1 LKICIFGAD
10 EIGGFVG
17 AKLAEA
23 GAEVSMVARG
33 PHLSEMKNNGLTLL
47 EEGLNPRRIKIKVA
61 QDPSE
66 LGAQDFVF
74 VTLKAHSVPYV
85 AESMAPLFREDTT
98 IVSGVNGVPWWY
110 FYKVGGE
117 FEGTRLSS
125 VDPDNKQWN
134 FFGPERVLGCVVYP
148 AAEVTEPGVIRHIEG
163 DKFSLGEPSGEK
175 SQRALQFSEAL
186 RSAGLKAPVRKKIR
200 DEIWVKLWGNLSF
213 NPISALTHATLDI
226 LCEDRDT
233 RQVLRAMMLEA
244 KAIGEKLGVNFPI
257 DVEQRINGGAAVG
270 SHKTSML
277 QDLELARPLEIDAIL
292 GSVQELGQITKT
304 TTPTIDTVLA
314 IIKLRARTAGLYP
327 G

>member
-1 LKICIFGAD
+1 
-10 EIGGFVG
+10 
-17 AKLAEA
+17 
-23 GAEVSMVARG
+23 M
-33 PHLSEMKNNGLTLL
+33 
-47 EEGLNPRRIKIKVA
+47 
-61 QDPSE
+61 
-66 LGAQDFVF
+66 
-74 VTLKAHSVPYV
+74 
-85 AESMAPLFREDTT
+85 
-98 IVSGVNGVPWWY
+98 
-110 FYKVGGE
+110 
-117 FEGTRLSS
+117 
-125 VDPDNKQWN
+125 
-134 FFGPERVLGCVVYP
+134 LGCVVYP

-163 DKFSLGEPSGEK
+163 DKFSLGEPSGEN

>member
-1 LKICIFGAD
+1 
-10 EIGGFVG
+10 
-17 AKLAEA
+17 
-23 GAEVSMVARG
+23 M
-33 PHLSEMKNNGLTLL
+33 
-47 EEGLNPRRIKIKVA
+47 
-61 QDPSE
+61 
-66 LGAQDFVF
+66 
-74 VTLKAHSVPYV
+74 
-85 AESMAPLFREDTT
+85 
-98 IVSGVNGVPWWY
+98 
-110 FYKVGGE
+110 
-117 FEGTRLSS
+117 
-125 VDPDNKQWN
+125 
-134 FFGPERVLGCVVYP
+134 LGCVVYP

-175 SQRALQFSEAL
+175 SQRALRFSEAL

>member
-1 LKICIFGAD
+1 MCIRD
-10 EIGGFVG
+10 
-17 AKLAEA
+17 
-23 GAEVSMVARG
+23 S
-33 PHLSEMKNNGLTLL
+33 
-47 EEGLNPRRIKIKVA
+47 
-61 QDPSE
+61 
-66 LGAQDFVF
+66 
-74 VTLKAHSVPYV
+74 
-85 AESMAPLFREDTT
+85 
-98 IVSGVNGVPWWY
+98 
-110 FYKVGGE
+110 
-117 FEGTRLSS
+117 
-125 VDPDNKQWN
+125 
-134 FFGPERVLGCVVYP
+134 
-148 AAEVTEPGVIRHIEG
+148 IEG

-226 LCEDRDT
+226 LCEDQDT

-244 KAIGEKLGVNFPI
+244 KAIGKKLGVNFPI
-257 DVEQRINGGAAVG
+257 DVERRINGGAAVG

-304 TTPTIDTVLA
+304 MTPTIDTVLA
-314 IIKLRARTAGLYP
+314 IIKLRARMAGLYP